1 MMIDINNLVKAEDKI
16 AGFSEDQLQAYIYK
30 KFHNVFT
37 DFRKQLFSVP
47 NGGKRDKREANK
59 LKATGLVSGIPDLV
73 FFAEETLI
81 FFELKTGSG
90 SLSPNQLILKLIIN
104 NNNIPY
110 FLVRTPDQFFYGL
123 ITKLMERKLL
133 NTQKAIKL
141 FRAIQEGEDLI
152 FFGLTEKEFLYE
164 IRIFQ
169 YIFEMEAEDEK
180 CILKL
185 TSEETREDFIKAVKK
200 FIHLEFDVSNNFQ
213 ITFNEDFT
221 KFVKICLF

>member
-1 MMIDINNLVKAEDKI
+1 MIIDINAVIKSEEKVA
-16 AGFSEDQLQAYIYK
+16 AFSEDQLQAFIYK
-30 KFHNVFT
+30 KFYNIFT
-37 DFRKQLFSVP
+37 DYRKQLFSVP

-59 LKATGLVSGIPDLV
+59 LKATGTVPGIPDLV
-73 FFAEETLI
+73 FFAEDLLV
-81 FFELKTGSG
+81 FFELKVGKNN
-90 SLSPNQLILKLIIN
+90 LSDNQIILKLIIN

-123 ITKLMERKLL
+123 ISILMSRKEL
-133 NTQKAIKL
+133 NTKKAIKL

-152 FFGLTEKEFLYE
+152 FFGLTEKQFLYE
-164 IRIFQ
+164 VRIFS